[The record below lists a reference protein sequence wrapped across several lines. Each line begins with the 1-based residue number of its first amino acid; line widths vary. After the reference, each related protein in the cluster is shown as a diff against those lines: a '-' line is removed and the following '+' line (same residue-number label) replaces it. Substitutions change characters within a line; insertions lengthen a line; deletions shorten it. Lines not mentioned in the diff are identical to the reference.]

1 MNLHKKYWRD
11 IVSMNQ
17 NSVKEVPRECVSDII
32 KSIPIARNYS
42 KRKKSDKTLFR
53 NCMCAFDIETT
64 YLDDVEQSIM
74 YIWQFAVMDLRNGNI
89 WYCFGRTWEQFTKL
103 LDSFYHEGI
112 TVLVWVH
119 NLSYEFQFMR
129 HWLPFQKDKIF
140 ALKSRKVVRADID
153 GVQFRCS
160 YIQTNKSLDA
170 FTRDMGVV
178 HQKLSGV
185 EFDYSKKRYPWTEMT
200 TEELQYCCNDVVGL
214 LESMQ
219 VRMRMENDTLYSL
232 PLTSTGYVRRLAKE
246 AMRKFNHNQLQAMM
260 CDVDVYK
267 LLRLEFR
274 GGDTHANRY
283 HVNKIL
289 ENVASYDRASS
300 YPDVMLNYRFPMS
313 AFTPRMI
320 TDIGELEKKCQ
331 IRDCCFIAVFTIT
344 NLQQRDIY
352 YGAPYLS
359 LDKAVEISG
368 QVVDNGRILSANK
381 AVYVFNDIDWE
392 IVKSEYVGEVE
403 ISQVYIAKYG
413 YLPQAFRDLVI
424 DLFHKKTSL
433 KNVDGQELNYM
444 RSKELINSLYGM
456 CAQNPVKPDVI
467 YMDEPDQAFTL
478 EDIVD
483 IGEKLEKYNKKAF
496 LLYAWG
502 CWVTAWARLKL
513 KEMINIVGD
522 NFVYCDTDSVKFLV
536 RDDYKRIVA
545 RIEEYNQGLKELS
558 ISNKGYADD
567 KKGITHYLGVYEYE
581 ETYKQFKT
589 LGAKKY
595 AYTRQDG
602 TFKITIAG
610 VPKKAG
616 AREMGTIEN
625 FNVGFVFRNSGKLES
640 VYNDSDYG
648 TYYTD
653 DSSEHR
659 IEIRSNVVLRE
670 STYEIG
676 LSLEYMYLLA
686 SVGNWDRFITQE
698 RLKWDEQKI
707 IGNQG

>member
-1 MNLHKKYWRD
+1 M
-11 IVSMNQ
+11 SMNQ

-42 KRKKSDKTLFR
+42 KRKKADKTLFR

-74 YIWQFAVMDLRNGNI
+74 YIWQFAVMDLRNENI

-129 HWLPFQKDKIF
+129 HWLPFRKDKIF

-153 GVQFRCS
+153 GAQFRCS

-170 FTRDMGVV
+170 FTRDIGVV

-214 LESMQ
+214 LEAMR

-320 TDIGELEKKCQ
+320 TDIDELEKKCQ
-331 IRDCCFIAVFTIT
+331 IRDCCFIAVFAIT

-368 QVVDNGRILSANK
+368 QVVDNGRVLSADK
-381 AVYVFNDIDWE
+381 AVYVFNDIDWK

-433 KNVDGQELNYM
+433 KNVNGQELNYM

-536 RDDYKRIVA
+536 RDDYNRIVA

-616 AREMGTIEN
+616 AREMGTIKN

-648 TYYTD
+648 TYYPD

-707 IGNQG
+707 IGNQ

>member
-1 MNLHKKYWRD
+1 
-11 IVSMNQ
+11 MNQ
-17 NSVKEVPRECVSDII
+17 NSVKEVQRECVSDII

-331 IRDCCFIAVFTIT
+331 IRDCCFIAVFIIT

-359 LDKAVEISG
+359 LDKAIEISG
-368 QVVDNGRILSANK
+368 QVVDNGRILSADR
-381 AVYVFNDIDWE
+381 AVYVFNDIDWK

-653 DSSEHR
+653 NSSEHR

-676 LSLEYMYLLA
+676 LSLEYMYILA

>member
-1 MNLHKKYWRD
+1 
-11 IVSMNQ
+11 MNQ
-17 NSVKEVPRECVSDII
+17 NSVKEVQRECVSDII

-368 QVVDNGRILSANK
+368 QVVDNGRILSANR
-381 AVYVFNDIDWE
+381 AVYVFNDIDWK

-545 RIEEYNQGLKELS
+545 RIEEYNQALKELS

-707 IGNQG
+707 IGNKG

>member
-1 MNLHKKYWRD
+1 
-11 IVSMNQ
+11 MNQ
-17 NSVKEVPRECVSDII
+17 NSVKEVQRECVSDII

-103 LDSFYHEGI
+103 LDSFYHDGI

-368 QVVDNGRILSANK
+368 QVVDNGRILSANR
-381 AVYVFNDIDWE
+381 AVYVFNDIDWK

-616 AREMGTIEN
+616 AREIGTIEN

-707 IGNQG
+707 IGNKG

>member
-1 MNLHKKYWRD
+1 
-11 IVSMNQ
+11 MNQ
-17 NSVKEVPRECVSDII
+17 NSVKEVQRECVSDII

-368 QVVDNGRILSANK
+368 QVVDNGRILSANR
-381 AVYVFNDIDWE
+381 AVYVFNDIDWK

-707 IGNQG
+707 IENQG

>member
-1 MNLHKKYWRD
+1 
-11 IVSMNQ
+11 MNQ
-17 NSVKEVPRECVSDII
+17 NSVKEVQRECVSDII

-103 LDSFYHEGI
+103 LDNFYHEGI

-200 TEELQYCCNDVVGL
+200 AEELQYCCNDVVGL
-214 LESMQ
+214 LEAMR

-246 AMRKFNHNQLQAMM
+246 AMRKFNHKQLQAMM

-381 AVYVFNDIDWE
+381 AVYVFNDIDWK

-659 IEIRSNVVLRE
+659 IKIRSNVVLRE

>member
-1 MNLHKKYWRD
+1 
-11 IVSMNQ
+11 MNQ
-17 NSVKEVPRECVSDII
+17 NSVKEVQRECVSDII

-112 TVLVWVH
+112 TILVWVH

-200 TEELQYCCNDVVGL
+200 AEELQYCCNDVVGL
-214 LESMQ
+214 LEAMR

-246 AMRKFNHNQLQAMM
+246 AMRKFNHKQLQAMM

-381 AVYVFNDIDWE
+381 AVYVFNDIDWK

>member
-1 MNLHKKYWRD
+1 
-11 IVSMNQ
+11 MNQ
-17 NSVKEVPRECVSDII
+17 NSVKEVQRECVSDII

-89 WYCFGRTWEQFTKL
+89 WYCFGRTWKQFTKL

-381 AVYVFNDIDWE
+381 AVYVFNDIDWK

-616 AREMGTIEN
+616 AREMGKIEN

>member
-1 MNLHKKYWRD
+1 M
-11 IVSMNQ
+11 SMNQ

-42 KRKKSDKTLFR
+42 KRKKADKTLFR

-74 YIWQFAVMDLRNGNI
+74 YIWQFAVMDLRNENI

-129 HWLPFQKDKIF
+129 HWLPFRKDKIF

-153 GVQFRCS
+153 GAQFRCS

-170 FTRDMGVV
+170 FTRDMGVK
-178 HQKLSGV
+178 HQKLNGV
-185 EFDYSKKRYPWTEMT
+185 DFDYSKKRYPWSEMT
-200 TEELQYCCNDVVGL
+200 AEELQYCCNDVVGL
-214 LESMQ
+214 LEAMR

-320 TDIGELEKKCQ
+320 TDIDELEKKCQ

-368 QVVDNGRILSANK
+368 QVVDNGRVLSADK
-381 AVYVFNDIDWE
+381 AVYVFNDIDWK

-433 KNVDGQELNYM
+433 KNVNGQELNYM

-659 IEIRSNVVLRE
+659 IEIRSNVAIRE

>member
-1 MNLHKKYWRD
+1 M
-11 IVSMNQ
+11 SQ
-17 NSVKEVPRECVSDII
+17 SFVKEVQKEYLSSII
-32 KSIPIARNYS
+32 RDIPIARNYNR
-42 KRKKSDKTLFR
+42 RKKVDKTLFR

-64 YLDDVEQSIM
+64 YLDEIEQSIM
-74 YIWQFAVMDLRNGNI
+74 YIWQFAVMDLRTDNI
-89 WYCFGRTWEQFTKL
+89 WYCFGRTWDEFIEL
-103 LDSFYHEGI
+103 LNSFYHDGI
-112 TVLVWVH
+112 TIMIWVH
-119 NLSYEFQFMR
+119 NLSYEFQFLR
-129 HWLPFQKDKIF
+129 HWLPFVKDKVF
-140 ALKSRKVVRADID
+140 SLKSRKVVRADID
-153 GVQFRCS
+153 GIQFRCS

-170 FTRDMGVV
+170 FTKDMGVV

-185 EFDYSKKRYPWTEMT
+185 IFDYSKKRFPWTEMT
-200 TEELQYCCNDVVGL
+200 QEELQYCCNDVVGL
-214 LESMQ
+214 LEAMR
-219 VRMRMENDTLYSL
+219 VRMKMENDTLYSL
-232 PLTSTGYVRRLAKE
+232 PLTSTGYVRRLAKN
-246 AMRKFNHNQLQAMM
+246 AMKSYNYNQLHAMM
-260 CDVDVYK
+260 CNEDVYR

-283 HVNKIL
+283 HVNQIL
-289 ENVASYDRASS
+289 ENVASFDRASS

-320 TDIGELEKKCQ
+320 TDIEELERKCKV
-331 IRDCCFIAVFTIT
+331 RDCCFIAVFTIT
-344 NLQQRDIY
+344 HLQQRDIY

-368 QVVDNGRILSANK
+368 QVVDNGRVLSADK
-381 AVYVFNDIDWE
+381 AVYVFNDIDWK

-413 YLPQAFRDLVI
+413 YLPRAFRDLII

-433 KNVDGQELNYM
+433 KNVEGQELNYM

-467 YMDEPDQAFTL
+467 YMDEPEQAFKL
-478 EDIVD
+478 EEIVD

-536 RDDYKRIVA
+536 RDDYKRII
-545 RIEEYNQGLKELS
+545 RKIEEYNKGLKELS
-558 ISNKGYADD
+558 ISNNGYATD
-567 KKGITHYLGVYEYE
+567 KKGIVHYLGVYEYE
-581 ETYKQFKT
+581 ETYKKFKT

-595 AYTRQDG
+595 AYVHEDG
-602 TFKITIAG
+602 TFGITIAG

-616 AREMGTIEN
+616 AREMEKIEN
-625 FNVGFVFRNSGKLES
+625 FNVGFIFRDTGKLES

-648 TYYTD
+648 TYYQD
-653 DSSEHR
+653 DSPEHR
-659 IEIRSNVVLRE
+659 IEIRSNIVLRE

-676 LSLEYMYLLA
+676 LSAEYMYILA
-686 SVGNWDRFITQE
+686 SVGNWNEFLENE
-698 RLKWDEQKI
+698 RLKRYELESLQR
-707 IGNQG
+707 

>member
-1 MNLHKKYWRD
+1 
-11 IVSMNQ
+11 MNQ
-17 NSVKEVPRECVSDII
+17 NSVKEVQRECVSDII

-103 LDSFYHEGI
+103 LDNFYHEGI

-200 TEELQYCCNDVVGL
+200 AEELQYCCNDVVGL
-214 LESMQ
+214 LEAMR

-246 AMRKFNHNQLQAMM
+246 AMRKFNHKQLQAMM

-381 AVYVFNDIDWE
+381 AVYVFNDIDWK

>member
-1 MNLHKKYWRD
+1 
-11 IVSMNQ
+11 MNQ
-17 NSVKEVPRECVSDII
+17 NSVKEVQRECVSDII

-368 QVVDNGRILSANK
+368 QVVDNGRILSANR
-381 AVYVFNDIDWE
+381 AVYVFNDIDWK

>member
-1 MNLHKKYWRD
+1 M
-11 IVSMNQ
+11 SQ
-17 NSVKEVPRECVSDII
+17 SFVKEVQKEYLSSII
-32 KSIPIARNYS
+32 RDIPIARNYNR
-42 KRKKSDKTLFR
+42 RKKVDKTLFR

-64 YLDDVEQSIM
+64 YLDEIEQSIM
-74 YIWQFAVMDLRNGNI
+74 YIWQFAVMDLRTDNI
-89 WYCFGRTWEQFTKL
+89 WYCFGRTWDEFIEL
-103 LDSFYHEGI
+103 LNSFYHDGI
-112 TVLVWVH
+112 TIMIWVH
-119 NLSYEFQFMR
+119 NLSYEFQFLR
-129 HWLPFQKDKIF
+129 HWLPFVKDKVF
-140 ALKSRKVVRADID
+140 SLKSRKVVRADID
-153 GVQFRCS
+153 GIQFRCS

-170 FTRDMGVV
+170 FTKDMGVV

-185 EFDYSKKRYPWTEMT
+185 IFDYSKKRFPWTEMT
-200 TEELQYCCNDVVGL
+200 QEELQYCCNDVVGL
-214 LESMQ
+214 LEAMR
-219 VRMRMENDTLYSL
+219 VRMKMENDTLYSL
-232 PLTSTGYVRRLAKE
+232 PLTSTGYVRRLAKN
-246 AMRKFNHNQLQAMM
+246 AMKSYNYNQLHAMM
-260 CDVDVYK
+260 CNEDVYR

-283 HVNKIL
+283 HVNQIL
-289 ENVASYDRASS
+289 ENVASFDRASS

-320 TDIGELEKKCQ
+320 TDIEELERKCKV
-331 IRDCCFIAVFTIT
+331 RDCCFIAVFTIAH
-344 NLQQRDIY
+344 LQQRDIY

-368 QVVDNGRILSANK
+368 QVVDNGRVLSADK
-381 AVYVFNDIDWE
+381 AVYVFNDIDWK

-413 YLPQAFRDLVI
+413 YLPRTFRDLVI

-433 KNVDGQELNYM
+433 KNVEGQELNYM

-467 YMDEPDQAFTL
+467 YMDEPEQAFKL
-478 EDIVD
+478 EEIVD

-536 RDDYKRIVA
+536 RDDYKRII
-545 RIEEYNQGLKELS
+545 RKIEEYNKGLKELS
-558 ISNKGYADD
+558 ISNNGYATD
-567 KKGITHYLGVYEYE
+567 KKGIVHYLGVYEYE
-581 ETYKQFKT
+581 ETYKKFKT

-595 AYTRQDG
+595 AYVHEDG
-602 TFKITIAG
+602 TFGITIAG

-616 AREMGTIEN
+616 AREMEKIEN
-625 FNVGFVFRNSGKLES
+625 FNVGFIFRDTGKLES
-640 VYNDSDYG
+640 VYNDCDYG
-648 TYYTD
+648 TYYPG
-653 DSSEHR
+653 DSPEHR
-659 IEIRSNVVLRE
+659 IEIRSNIVLRE

-676 LSLEYMYLLA
+676 LSAEYMYILA
-686 SVGNWDRFITQE
+686 SVGNWNEFLENE
-698 RLKWDEQKI
+698 RLKRYELESLQR
-707 IGNQG
+707 

>member
-1 MNLHKKYWRD
+1 
-11 IVSMNQ
+11 MNQ

-42 KRKKSDKTLFR
+42 KRKKADKTLFR

-74 YIWQFAVMDLRNGNI
+74 YIWQFAVMDLRTENI
-89 WYCFGRTWEQFTKL
+89 WYCFGRTWDEFLGL
-103 LDSFYHEGI
+103 LNSFYHEGI
-112 TVLVWVH
+112 TVMIWVH

-129 HWLPFQKDKIF
+129 HWLPFMKDKIF
-140 ALKSRKVVRADID
+140 ALKSRKVVRADTD

-170 FTRDMGVV
+170 FTKDMGVK

-185 EFDYSKKRYPWTEMT
+185 EFDYSKKRYPWSEMT

-214 LESMQ
+214 LEAMR

-320 TDIGELEKKCQ
+320 TDIDELEKKCQ

-352 YGAPYLS
+352 YSAPYLS

-368 QVVDNGRILSANK
+368 QVVDNGRILSADR
-381 AVYVFNDIDWE
+381 AVYVFNDIDWK
-392 IVKSEYVGEVE
+392 IVKSEYTGNVE

-433 KNVDGQELNYM
+433 KNVDGQKLNYM

-467 YMDEPDQAFTL
+467 YMDDPEQVFTL
-478 EDIVD
+478 EDIID

-616 AREMGTIEN
+616 AQEMETIEN
-625 FNVGFVFRNSGKLES
+625 FNVGFVFRDSGKLES

-698 RLKWDEQKI
+698 RLKWDEQRI
-707 IGNQG
+707 IGNQR

>member
-1 MNLHKKYWRD
+1 M
-11 IVSMNQ
+11 SMNQ

-42 KRKKSDKTLFR
+42 KRKKADKTLFR

-74 YIWQFAVMDLRNGNI
+74 YIWQFAVMDLRNENI

-129 HWLPFQKDKIF
+129 HWLPFRKDKIF

-153 GVQFRCS
+153 GAQFRCS

-200 TEELQYCCNDVVGL
+200 AEELQYCCNDVVGL
-214 LESMQ
+214 LEAMR

-246 AMRKFNHNQLQAMM
+246 AMRKFNHKQLQAMM

-368 QVVDNGRILSANK
+368 QVVDNGRILSANR
-381 AVYVFNDIDWE
+381 AVYVFNDIDWK

-707 IGNQG
+707 IENQG

>member
-1 MNLHKKYWRD
+1 M
-11 IVSMNQ
+11 SMNQ

-42 KRKKSDKTLFR
+42 KRKKADKTLFR

-74 YIWQFAVMDLRNGNI
+74 YIWQFAVMDLRNENI

-129 HWLPFQKDKIF
+129 HWLPFRKDKIF

-153 GVQFRCS
+153 GAQFRCS

-214 LESMQ
+214 LEAMR

-320 TDIGELEKKCQ
+320 TDIDELEKKCQ
-331 IRDCCFIAVFTIT
+331 IRDCCFIAVFAIT

-368 QVVDNGRILSANK
+368 QVVDNGRVLSADK
-381 AVYVFNDIDWE
+381 AVYVFNDIDWK

-433 KNVDGQELNYM
+433 KNVNGQELNYI

-513 KEMINIVGD
+513 KDMINIVGD

-536 RDDYKRIVA
+536 RDDYNRIVA

-616 AREMGTIEN
+616 AREMGTIKN

-648 TYYTD
+648 TYYPD

>member
-1 MNLHKKYWRD
+1 M
-11 IVSMNQ
+11 SMNQ

-112 TVLVWVH
+112 TILVWVH

-200 TEELQYCCNDVVGL
+200 AEELQYCCNDVVGL
-214 LESMQ
+214 LEAMR

-246 AMRKFNHNQLQAMM
+246 AMRKFNHKQLQAMM

-359 LDKAVEISG
+359 LNKAVEISG

-381 AVYVFNDIDWE
+381 AVYVFNDIDWK

>member
-1 MNLHKKYWRD
+1 
-11 IVSMNQ
+11 MNQ

-42 KRKKSDKTLFR
+42 KRKKADKTLFR

-74 YIWQFAVMDLRNGNI
+74 YIWQFAVMDLRNENI

-129 HWLPFQKDKIF
+129 HWLPFRKDKIF

-200 TEELQYCCNDVVGL
+200 EYELAYGCNDVVGL
-214 LESMQ
+214 LEAMK
-219 VRMRMENDTLYSL
+219 VRMDMEHDTLYSL

-246 AMRKFNHNQLQAMM
+246 AMRKFNYNQLQAMM

-368 QVVDNGRILSANK
+368 QVTDNGRILSADK
-381 AVYVFNDIDWE
+381 AVYVFNDIDWK

-536 RDDYKRIVA
+536 RDDYNRIVA
-545 RIEEYNQGLKELS
+545 RIEEYNQSLKELS

-707 IGNQG
+707 IGNKG

>member
-1 MNLHKKYWRD
+1 M
-11 IVSMNQ
+11 SMNQ

-42 KRKKSDKTLFR
+42 KRKKADKTLFR

-381 AVYVFNDIDWE
+381 AVYVFNDIDWK

-698 RLKWDEQKI
+698 RLKWDEQRI
-707 IGNQG
+707 IGNQGQLKGNS

>member
-1 MNLHKKYWRD
+1 
-11 IVSMNQ
+11 MNQ
-17 NSVKEVPRECVSDII
+17 NSVKEVQRECISDII

-300 YPDVMLNYRFPMS
+300 YPDIMLNYRFPMS

-331 IRDCCFIAVFTIT
+331 IRDCCFIAVFIIT

-368 QVVDNGRILSANK
+368 QVVDNGRILSADR
-381 AVYVFNDIDWE
+381 AVYVFNDIDWK

-513 KEMINIVGD
+513 KEMINIVRD

-616 AREMGTIEN
+616 AREIGTIEN

-653 DSSEHR
+653 DLSEHR

-698 RLKWDEQKI
+698 RLKLDEQKI

>member
-1 MNLHKKYWRD
+1 
-11 IVSMNQ
+11 MNQ
-17 NSVKEVPRECVSDII
+17 NSVKEVQRECVSDII

-320 TDIGELEKKCQ
+320 TDIDELEKKCQ
-331 IRDCCFIAVFTIT
+331 IRDCCFIAVFIIT

-368 QVVDNGRILSANK
+368 QVVDNGRILSADR
-381 AVYVFNDIDWE
+381 AVYVFNDIDWK

>member
-1 MNLHKKYWRD
+1 M
-11 IVSMNQ
+11 SMNQ

-42 KRKKSDKTLFR
+42 KRKKADKTLFR

-74 YIWQFAVMDLRNGNI
+74 YIWQFAVMDLRNENI

-129 HWLPFQKDKIF
+129 HWLPFRKDKIF

-153 GVQFRCS
+153 GAQFRCS

-170 FTRDMGVV
+170 FTRDMGVK
-178 HQKLSGV
+178 HQKLNGV
-185 EFDYSKKRYPWTEMT
+185 DFDYSKKRYPWSEMT
-200 TEELQYCCNDVVGL
+200 AEELQYCCNDVVGL
-214 LESMQ
+214 LEAMR

-246 AMRKFNHNQLQAMM
+246 AMRKFNHKQLQAMM

-267 LLRLEFR
+267 LLRLEIR

-300 YPDVMLNYRFPMS
+300 YPDIMLNYRFPMS

-320 TDIGELEKKCQ
+320 TDIDELEKKCQ
-331 IRDCCFIAVFTIT
+331 IRDCCFIAVFAIT

-368 QVVDNGRILSANK
+368 QVVDNGRVLSADK
-381 AVYVFNDIDWE
+381 AVYVFNDIDWK

-433 KNVDGQELNYM
+433 KNVNGQELNYM

-707 IGNQG
+707 IENQG

>member
-1 MNLHKKYWRD
+1 M
-11 IVSMNQ
+11 SMNQ

-42 KRKKSDKTLFR
+42 KRKKADKTLFR

-74 YIWQFAVMDLRNGNI
+74 YIWQFAVMDLRNENI

-129 HWLPFQKDKIF
+129 HWLPFRKDKIF

-153 GVQFRCS
+153 GAQFRCS

-214 LESMQ
+214 LEAMR

-320 TDIGELEKKCQ
+320 TDIDKLEKKCQ

-368 QVVDNGRILSANK
+368 QVVDNGRVLSADK
-381 AVYVFNDIDWE
+381 AIYVFNDIDWK

-433 KNVDGQELNYM
+433 KNVNGQELNYM

-536 RDDYKRIVA
+536 RDDYNRIVA

-616 AREMGTIEN
+616 AREMGTIKN

-648 TYYTD
+648 TYYPD

>member
-1 MNLHKKYWRD
+1 
-11 IVSMNQ
+11 MNQ

-42 KRKKSDKTLFR
+42 KRKKADKTLFR

-74 YIWQFAVMDLRNGNI
+74 YIWQFAVMDLRNENI

-129 HWLPFQKDKIF
+129 HWLPFRKDKIF

-153 GVQFRCS
+153 GAQFRCS

-170 FTRDMGVV
+170 FTRDMGVK
-178 HQKLSGV
+178 HQKLNGV
-185 EFDYSKKRYPWTEMT
+185 DFDYSKKRYPWSEMT
-200 TEELQYCCNDVVGL
+200 AEELQYCCNDVVGL
-214 LESMQ
+214 LEAMR

-246 AMRKFNHNQLQAMM
+246 AMRKFNHKQLQAMM

-320 TDIGELEKKCQ
+320 TDIDELEKKCQ
-331 IRDCCFIAVFTIT
+331 IRDCCFIAVFAIT

-368 QVVDNGRILSANK
+368 QVVDNGRVLSADK
-381 AVYVFNDIDWE
+381 AVYVFNDIDWK

-433 KNVDGQELNYM
+433 KNVNGQELNYM

-707 IGNQG
+707 IENQG

>member
-1 MNLHKKYWRD
+1 
-11 IVSMNQ
+11 MNQ
-17 NSVKEVPRECVSDII
+17 NSVKEVQRECVSDII

-368 QVVDNGRILSANK
+368 QVVDNGRILSANR
-381 AVYVFNDIDWE
+381 AVYVFNDIDWK

-424 DLFHKKTSL
+424 DFFHKKTSL

-444 RSKELINSLYGM
+444 RNKELINSLYGM

-686 SVGNWDRFITQE
+686 SVGNWNRFITQE

>member
-1 MNLHKKYWRD
+1 M
-11 IVSMNQ
+11 SQ
-17 NSVKEVPRECVSDII
+17 SFVKEVQKEYLSSII
-32 KSIPIARNYS
+32 RDIPIARNYNR
-42 KRKKSDKTLFR
+42 RKKVDKTLFR

-64 YLDDVEQSIM
+64 YLDEIEQSIM
-74 YIWQFAVMDLRNGNI
+74 YIWQFAVMDLRTDNI
-89 WYCFGRTWEQFTKL
+89 WYCFGRTWDEFIEL
-103 LDSFYHEGI
+103 LNSFYHDGI
-112 TVLVWVH
+112 TIMIWVH
-119 NLSYEFQFMR
+119 NLSYEFQFLR
-129 HWLPFQKDKIF
+129 HWLPFVKDKVF
-140 ALKSRKVVRADID
+140 SLKSRKVVRADID
-153 GVQFRCS
+153 GIQFRCS

-170 FTRDMGVV
+170 FTKDMGVV

-185 EFDYSKKRYPWTEMT
+185 IFDYSKKRFPWTEMT
-200 TEELQYCCNDVVGL
+200 QEELQYCCNDVVGL
-214 LESMQ
+214 LEAMR
-219 VRMRMENDTLYSL
+219 VRMKMENDTLYSL
-232 PLTSTGYVRRLAKE
+232 PLTSTGYVRRLAKN
-246 AMRKFNHNQLQAMM
+246 AMKSYNYNQLHSMM
-260 CDVDVYK
+260 CNEDVYR

-283 HVNKIL
+283 HVNQIL
-289 ENVASYDRASS
+289 ENVASFDRASS

-320 TDIGELEKKCQ
+320 TDIEELERKCKV
-331 IRDCCFIAVFTIT
+331 RDCCFIAVFTIT
-344 NLQQRDIY
+344 HLQQRDIY

-368 QVVDNGRILSANK
+368 QVVDNGRVLSADK
-381 AVYVFNDIDWE
+381 AVYVFNDIDWK

-413 YLPQAFRDLVI
+413 YLPRAFRDLVI

-433 KNVDGQELNYM
+433 KNVEGQELNYM

-467 YMDEPDQAFTL
+467 YMDEPEQAFKL
-478 EDIVD
+478 EEIVD

-536 RDDYKRIVA
+536 RDDYKRII
-545 RIEEYNQGLKELS
+545 RKIEEYNKGLKELS
-558 ISNKGYADD
+558 ISNNGYATD
-567 KKGITHYLGVYEYE
+567 KKGIVHYLGVYEYE
-581 ETYKQFKT
+581 ETYKKFKT

-595 AYTRQDG
+595 AYVHEDG
-602 TFKITIAG
+602 TFGITIAG

-616 AREMGTIEN
+616 AREMEKIEN
-625 FNVGFVFRNSGKLES
+625 FNVGFIFRDTGKLES
-640 VYNDSDYG
+640 VYNDCDYG
-648 TYYTD
+648 TYYPD
-653 DSSEHR
+653 DSPEHR
-659 IEIRSNVVLRE
+659 IEIRSNIVLRE

-676 LSLEYMYLLA
+676 LSAEYMYILA
-686 SVGNWDRFITQE
+686 SVGNWNEFLENE
-698 RLKWDEQKI
+698 RLKRYELESLQR
-707 IGNQG
+707 

>member
-1 MNLHKKYWRD
+1 
-11 IVSMNQ
+11 MNQ
-17 NSVKEVPRECVSDII
+17 NSVKEVQRECVSDII

-320 TDIGELEKKCQ
+320 TDIDELEKKCQ

-381 AVYVFNDIDWE
+381 AIYVFNDIDWK

-707 IGNQG
+707 IENQG

>member
-1 MNLHKKYWRD
+1 M
-11 IVSMNQ
+11 SMNQ
-17 NSVKEVPRECVSDII
+17 NSVKEVPRKCVSDII

-42 KRKKSDKTLFR
+42 KRKKADKTLFR

-74 YIWQFAVMDLRNGNI
+74 YIWQFAVMDLRNENI

-129 HWLPFQKDKIF
+129 HWLPFRKDKIF

-153 GVQFRCS
+153 GAQFRCS

-214 LESMQ
+214 LEAMR

-246 AMRKFNHNQLQAMM
+246 AMRKFNYNQLQAMM

-320 TDIGELEKKCQ
+320 TDIDELEKKCQ

-368 QVVDNGRILSANK
+368 QVIDNGRVLSADK
-381 AVYVFNDIDWE
+381 VVYVFNDIDWK

-433 KNVDGQELNYM
+433 KNVNGQELNYM

-536 RDDYKRIVA
+536 RDDYNRIVA

-616 AREMGTIEN
+616 AREMGTIKN

-648 TYYTD
+648 TYYPD

>member
-1 MNLHKKYWRD
+1 
-11 IVSMNQ
+11 MNQ
-17 NSVKEVPRECVSDII
+17 NSVKEVQRECISDII

-129 HWLPFQKDKIF
+129 HWLPFQKKNIF

-368 QVVDNGRILSANK
+368 QVVDNGRILSANR
-381 AVYVFNDIDWE
+381 AVYVFNDIDWK
-392 IVKSEYVGEVE
+392 IVKSEYVGDVE

-707 IGNQG
+707 IENQG

>member
-1 MNLHKKYWRD
+1 M
-11 IVSMNQ
+11 SMNQ

-42 KRKKSDKTLFR
+42 KRKKADKTLFR

-74 YIWQFAVMDLRNGNI
+74 YIWQFAVMDLRNENI

-129 HWLPFQKDKIF
+129 HWLPFRKDKIF

-153 GVQFRCS
+153 GAQFRCS

-214 LESMQ
+214 LEAMR

-313 AFTPRMI
+313 VFTPRMI
-320 TDIGELEKKCQ
+320 TDIDELEKKCQ

-368 QVVDNGRILSANK
+368 QVVDNGRVLSADK
-381 AVYVFNDIDWE
+381 AVYVFNDIDWK

-403 ISQVYIAKYG
+403 ISQVYIAKYE

-433 KNVDGQELNYM
+433 KNVNGQELNYM

-536 RDDYKRIVA
+536 RDDYNRIVA

-616 AREMGTIEN
+616 AREMGTIKN

-648 TYYTD
+648 TYYPD

>member
-1 MNLHKKYWRD
+1 M
-11 IVSMNQ
+11 SQ
-17 NSVKEVPRECVSDII
+17 NFVKEVQKEYLSSII
-32 KSIPIARNYS
+32 RDIPIARNYNR
-42 KRKKSDKTLFR
+42 RKKVDKTLFR

-64 YLDDVEQSIM
+64 YLDEIEQSIM
-74 YIWQFAVMDLRNGNI
+74 YIWQFAVMDLRTDNI
-89 WYCFGRTWEQFTKL
+89 WYCFGRTWDEFIEL
-103 LDSFYHEGI
+103 LNSFYHDGI
-112 TVLVWVH
+112 TIMIWVH
-119 NLSYEFQFMR
+119 NLSYEFQFLR
-129 HWLPFQKDKIF
+129 HWLPFVKDKVF
-140 ALKSRKVVRADID
+140 SLKSRKVVRADID
-153 GVQFRCS
+153 GIQFRCS

-170 FTRDMGVV
+170 FTKDMGVV

-185 EFDYSKKRYPWTEMT
+185 IFDYSKKRFPWTEMT
-200 TEELQYCCNDVVGL
+200 QEELQYCCNDVVGL
-214 LESMQ
+214 LEAMR
-219 VRMRMENDTLYSL
+219 VRMKMENDTLYSL
-232 PLTSTGYVRRLAKE
+232 PLTSTGYVRRLAKN
-246 AMRKFNHNQLQAMM
+246 AMKSYNYNQLHAMM
-260 CDVDVYK
+260 CNEDVYR

-283 HVNKIL
+283 HVNQIL
-289 ENVASYDRASS
+289 ENVASFDRASS

-320 TDIGELEKKCQ
+320 TDIEELERKCKV
-331 IRDCCFIAVFTIT
+331 RDCCFIAVFTIT
-344 NLQQRDIY
+344 HLQQRDIY

-368 QVVDNGRILSANK
+368 QVVDNGRVLSADK
-381 AVYVFNDIDWE
+381 AVYVFNDIDWK

-413 YLPQAFRDLVI
+413 YLPRAFRDLVI

-433 KNVDGQELNYM
+433 KNVEGQELNYM

-467 YMDEPDQAFTL
+467 YMDEPEQAFKL
-478 EDIVD
+478 EEIVD

-536 RDDYKRIVA
+536 RDDYKRII
-545 RIEEYNQGLKELS
+545 RKIEEYNKGLKELS
-558 ISNKGYADD
+558 ISNNGYATD
-567 KKGITHYLGVYEYE
+567 KKGIVHYLGVYEYE
-581 ETYKQFKT
+581 ETYKKFKT

-595 AYTRQDG
+595 AYVHEDG
-602 TFKITIAG
+602 TFGITIAG

-616 AREMGTIEN
+616 AREMEKIEN
-625 FNVGFVFRNSGKLES
+625 FNVGFIFRDTGKLES
-640 VYNDSDYG
+640 VYNDCDYG
-648 TYYTD
+648 TYYPD
-653 DSSEHR
+653 DSPEHR
-659 IEIRSNVVLRE
+659 IEIRSNIVLRE

-676 LSLEYMYLLA
+676 LSAEYMYILA
-686 SVGNWDRFITQE
+686 SVGNWNEFLENE
-698 RLKWDEQKI
+698 RLKRYELESLQR
-707 IGNQG
+707 

>member
-1 MNLHKKYWRD
+1 M
-11 IVSMNQ
+11 SMNQ

-42 KRKKSDKTLFR
+42 KRKKADKTLFR

-74 YIWQFAVMDLRNGNI
+74 YIWQFAFMDLRNENI

-200 TEELQYCCNDVVGL
+200 AEELQYCCNDVVGL
-214 LESMQ
+214 LEAMR

-246 AMRKFNHNQLQAMM
+246 AMRKFNHKQLQAMM

-368 QVVDNGRILSANK
+368 QVVDNGRVLSADK
-381 AVYVFNDIDWE
+381 AVYVFNDIDWK

-433 KNVDGQELNYM
+433 KNVNGQELNYM

-536 RDDYKRIVA
+536 RDDYNRIVA

-616 AREMGTIEN
+616 AREMGTIKN

-640 VYNDSDYG
+640 VYNDSNYG
-648 TYYTD
+648 TYYPD

>member
-1 MNLHKKYWRD
+1 
-11 IVSMNQ
+11 MNQ
-17 NSVKEVPRECVSDII
+17 NFVKEVQREYLSDII
-32 KSIPIARNYS
+32 KGIPIARNYNR
-42 KRKKSDKTLFR
+42 RKKVDKTLFR

-64 YLDDVEQSIM
+64 YLDEIEQSIM
-74 YIWQFAVMDLRNGNI
+74 YIWQFAVMDLRTDNI
-89 WYCFGRTWEQFTKL
+89 WYCFGRTWDEFIEL
-103 LDSFYHEGI
+103 LNSFYHDGI
-112 TVLVWVH
+112 TIMIWVH
-119 NLSYEFQFMR
+119 NLSYEFQFLR
-129 HWLPFQKDKIF
+129 HWLPFVKDKVF
-140 ALKSRKVVRADID
+140 SLKSRKVVRADID
-153 GVQFRCS
+153 GIQFRCS

-170 FTRDMGVV
+170 FTKDMGVV

-185 EFDYSKKRYPWTEMT
+185 IFDYSKKRFPWTEMT
-200 TEELQYCCNDVVGL
+200 QEELQYCCNDVVGL
-214 LESMQ
+214 LEAMR
-219 VRMRMENDTLYSL
+219 VRMKMENDTLYSL
-232 PLTSTGYVRRLAKE
+232 PLTSTGYVRRLAKN
-246 AMRKFNHNQLQAMM
+246 AMKSYNYNQLHAMM
-260 CDVDVYK
+260 CNEDVYR

-283 HVNKIL
+283 HVNQIL
-289 ENVASYDRASS
+289 ENVASFDRASS

-320 TDIGELEKKCQ
+320 TDIEELERKCKV
-331 IRDCCFIAVFTIT
+331 RDCCFIAVFTIT
-344 NLQQRDIY
+344 HLQQRDIY

-368 QVVDNGRILSANK
+368 QVVDNGRVLSADK
-381 AVYVFNDIDWE
+381 AVYVFNDIDWK

-424 DLFHKKTSL
+424 NLFYKKTSL
-433 KNVDGQELNYM
+433 KNVEGQELNYI

-467 YMDEPDQAFTL
+467 YMDEPEQAFKL
-478 EDIVD
+478 EEIVD

-536 RDDYKRIVA
+536 RDDYKRII
-545 RIEEYNQGLKELS
+545 RKIEKYNKGLKELS
-558 ISNKGYADD
+558 ISNNGYATD
-567 KKGITHYLGVYEYE
+567 KKGIVHYLGVYEYE
-581 ETYKQFKT
+581 ETYKKFKT

-595 AYTRQDG
+595 AYVHEDG
-602 TFKITIAG
+602 TFGITIAG

-616 AREMGTIEN
+616 AREMEKIEN
-625 FNVGFVFRNSGKLES
+625 FNVGFIFRDTGKLES
-640 VYNDSDYG
+640 VYNDYDYG
-648 TYYTD
+648 TYYPD
-653 DSSEHR
+653 DSPEHR
-659 IEIRSNVVLRE
+659 IEIRSNIVLRE

-676 LSLEYMYLLA
+676 LSAEYMYILA
-686 SVGNWDRFITQE
+686 SVGNWNEFLENE
-698 RLKWDEQKI
+698 RLKRYELESLQL
-707 IGNQG
+707 

>member
-1 MNLHKKYWRD
+1 
-11 IVSMNQ
+11 MNQ
-17 NSVKEVPRECVSDII
+17 NSVKEVQRECVSDII

-320 TDIGELEKKCQ
+320 TDIDELEKKCQ

-381 AVYVFNDIDWE
+381 AVYIFNDIDWK

-686 SVGNWDRFITQE
+686 SVGNWNRFITQE

>member
-1 MNLHKKYWRD
+1 
-11 IVSMNQ
+11 MNQ
-17 NSVKEVPRECVSDII
+17 NSVKEVQRECVSDII

-381 AVYVFNDIDWE
+381 AVYVFNDIDWK

>member
-1 MNLHKKYWRD
+1 MN
-11 IVSMNQ
+11 MNQ
-17 NSVKEVPRECVSDII
+17 NSVKEVQRECVSDII

-42 KRKKSDKTLFR
+42 KRKKADKTLFR
-53 NCMCAFDIETT
+53 NCMCSFDIETT
-64 YLDDVEQSIM
+64 YLDDVEQSVM
-74 YIWQFAVMDLRNGNI
+74 YIWQFAIMDLRNENI
-89 WYCFGRTWEQFTKL
+89 WYCFGRTWEQFIEL

-129 HWLPFQKDKIF
+129 HWLPFRKDKIF

-170 FTRDMGVV
+170 FTKDMGVE
-178 HQKLSGV
+178 HQKLNGV
-185 EFDYSKKRYPWTEMT
+185 DFDYSKKRYPWSEMT

-214 LESMQ
+214 LEAMR

-320 TDIGELEKKCQ
+320 TDIDELEKKCQ

-368 QVVDNGRILSANK
+368 QVVDNGRILSADR
-381 AVYVFNDIDWE
+381 AVYVFNDIDWK

-467 YMDEPDQAFTL
+467 YMDDPEQVFTL
-478 EDIVD
+478 EDIID

-616 AREMGTIEN
+616 AQEMETIEN
-625 FNVGFVFRNSGKLES
+625 FNVGFVFRDSGKLES

-698 RLKWDEQKI
+698 RLKWDEQRI
-707 IGNQG
+707 IGNQR